1 MFLSEPG
8 VLRLQRP
15 KPPCAL
21 ALSTLRSTQGPS
33 SRELRELP
41 YETLAE
47 LRKECWTMAIAIYRK
62 YRPKLFEDL
71 IGQELVV
78 QILKNAAKSDK
89 VSHAYLFYG
98 PRGTGKTTAAR
109 IVAKIANC
117 ETRAS
122 DPKFRAQGEPCNKCR
137 ACKEIDEGRAI
148 DVAEIDA
155 ASNRGIDEIRSLK
168 EGIRLSPTSYH
179 YKVFIIDEAH
189 QLTKFA
195 ADALLKIL
203 EEPPAH
209 AIFILA
215 TTEYE
220 KLSATIVSRTQR
232 FHFRR
237 VPTQAILKK
246 LNQIALAEKI
256 EIDTAALELIATAAE
271 GSFRDAESL
280 FEQVT
285 SLAGGTGLEN
295 VEQIL
300 GKVGFVRTAALAG
313 YLLDNDLEA
322 SLEYLAEINESG
334 FNLVQLNKDLIHY
347 LRRVLT
353 LKFDPQLEE
362 VFKRELTPDE
372 IVEIKKH
379 GAVAKDP
386 DKIINLIKSLIRA
399 YSEMRYSPFTLV
411 PLEIAIIENL
421 KPENRK

>member
-1 MFLSEPG
+1 
-8 VLRLQRP
+8 
-15 KPPCAL
+15 
-21 ALSTLRSTQGPS
+21 
-33 SRELRELP
+33 
-41 YETLAE
+41 
-47 LRKECWTMAIAIYRK
+47 MAIAIYRK

-89 VSHAYLFYG
+89 ISHAYLFYG

-117 ETRAS
+117 ETRAG
-122 DPKFRAQGEPCNKCR
+122 DPKFKVKGEPCNKCR

-168 EGIRLSPTSYH
+168 EGIRLSPTSYR

-379 GAVAKDP
+379 GEMAKDP

-421 KPENRK
+421 KSENRK